1 MPYWGMT
8 EYKLIL
14 EGLSTFR
21 VEVMPLSGVLSM
33 LRFPTEVAALMWIA
47 EQSIYDENAEV
58 VRRF

>member
-1 MPYWGMT
+1 MT

-14 EGLSTFR
+14 EGLSTFK
-21 VEVMPLSGVLSM
+21 VEVVPLSGVLSM

-47 EQSIYDENAEV
+47 EQSIYDENAGF